1 MAKENEQ
8 SDREMLLVSTKVRN
22 YIKSK
27 NFMTSADSLET
38 LNEKVYKLIDE
49 ALARTEANKRSTL
62 KSADL

>member
-1 MAKENEQ
+1 MAKAKDKTEK
-8 SDREMLLVSTKVRN
+8 EMLLVSSKVKA

-27 NFMTSADSLET
+27 QFMTSSEALDG
-38 LNEKVYKLIDE
+38 LNDKVHKLIDE